1 MATYSGA
8 IRASLQSTCTKES
21 GREMKK
27 KHFFGDLNLESR
39 GGEQALQNGR
49 LGQQALQ
56 NGRLGRRK
64 TGQRP
69 LGAAESA
76 SPLGAASKAACH
88 L

>member
-49 LGQQALQ
+49 LG
-56 NGRLGRRK
+56 RRK

>member
-49 LGQQALQ
+49 LG
-56 NGRLGRRK
+56 RRK
-64 TGQRP
+64 TRQRP